1 MTSSLNSQEHTSR
14 FLQYQKRKYSWSLT
28 CIFKLCCHPFSNV
41 DFWNMNMNCF
51 FIHCWLIDLN
61 IVLNL
66 VGVWCGK
73 LMHGGHRRAICTSSN
88 QAPYTIATLNS
99 WNLETA
105 LRYIN
110 FHSGYVNSS
119 SKTVPLACETET
131 YTSADS
137 TDFASLYSSLPNFQV
152 SASIWYKQFT
162 SCPCDLV
169 TVQEEYPGY
178 MLPPFCSSYMLSDM
192 GIQKTQENLDTEC
205 FILFCIF

>member
-1 MTSSLNSQEHTSR
+1 MLIFEIWMRIVFSSIAGSLIWTSCLTSLVFDVSNWCMEDIGT
-14 FLQYQKRKYSWSLT
+14 
-28 CIFKLCCHPFSNV
+28 PFG
-41 DFWNMNMNCF
+41 
-51 FIHCWLIDLN
+51 L
-61 IVLNL
+61 
-66 VGVWCGK
+66 
-73 LMHGGHRRAICTSSN
+73 SSN

-162 SCPCDLV
+162 SCTCDLV
-169 TVQEEYPGY
+169 TVQEEYPGLLIKLSLSSI

-192 GIQKTQENLDTEC
+192 GIQKTQDNPDTEC
-205 FILFCIF
+205 FIFALFF